1 MLKCVSSYRS
11 SLGTFHPGDVVDDA
25 ALEAALL
32 SDSFASF
39 EAVII
44 EAKQAED
51 VEDKMVRKGRA
62 K

>member
-1 MLKCVSSYRS
+1 
-11 SLGTFHPGDVVDDA
+11 VDDA

-39 EAVII
+39 EAVVI